1 MEYDSY
7 KKKYET
13 SLNNYSIFNEHLKK
27 MDAEIKENLT
37 VMDERLNLGYDRSLM
52 MTSEKI

>member
-27 MDAEIKENLT
+27 MDAEIKENLS